1 MRYAPL
7 LFLFVL
13 MLTTGASA
21 QSSSDTAVAELQKQ
35 IAELRQQLAQ
45 TKLALDKTVSELAAI
60 REFLAQDGRDKQLAE
75 WRTER
80 RALADERRRASAE
93 RRKLEEAR
101 QMLHRTTTRQAV
113 EQVRQA
119 EQPTAED
126 AARRKPRWSVQYM
139 IGLIDKEDE
148 QIYLRVV
155 NGRVV
160 RLRRFANIDT
170 ANVMVRGTF
179 VNTSTQAW
187 RYTFV
192 IRIAGDAS
200 FGLPIDQPGLNG
212 QWRYQTPLLGPGDLH
227 EFEVKV
233 PVKNVYDIDTVRI
246 GDVTADQP
254 ASPAPTQPD
263 GS

>member
-1 MRYAPL
+1 MRYVPL
-7 LFLFVL
+7 LFLLVL
-13 MLTTGASA
+13 LLTCSALA
-21 QSSSDTAVAELQKQ
+21 QSSSEASTDALQKQ
-35 IAELRQQLAQ
+35 ITELRQQLAQ
-45 TKLALDKTVSELAAI
+45 TKLTLDKTVAELATI
-60 REFLAQDGRDKQLAE
+60 RKFLAQDDRDKQLAE
-75 WRTER
+75 WRKER
-80 RALADERRRASAE
+80 RALEDERRRASAE

-101 QMLHRTTTRQAV
+101 QMLHRTTARQAV
-113 EQVRQA
+113 EQARQA
-119 EQPTAED
+119 EQQATED

-170 ANVMVRGTF
+170 SNVMVRGTF

-192 IRIAGDAS
+192 IRIAGDAN
-200 FGLPIDQPGLNG
+200 FGLPVEQPGLNG
-212 QWRYQTPLLGPGDLH
+212 QWRYQTPVLGPGDLH
-227 EFEVKV
+227 EFAVKV

-246 GDVTADQP
+246 GDITADLP
-254 ASPAPTQPD
+254 ATTNTPQTDTP
-263 GS
+263 